1 MLWRLLRTYLR
12 PYWKPLSVVT
22 VLQLVATIASL
33 YLPSING
40 DIIDR
45 GVATGDTTYIL
56 EHGGIMLAIAA
67 AQIACSIAAVYFGA
81 RVAMAYGRD
90 LRAAIF
96 HHVGR
101 LSAREVGKVGA
112 PSLITRTTNDVQQVQ
127 MLVLMSVT
135 MLVMAPIMCIGGIVM
150 ALREDLALSKLLL
163 VCIPALAASIG
174 ADHRPDDPEVP
185 RDAAE
190 DRHGQPRA
198 ARADHRHARRPRV
211 RARARRGRRASTTR
225 TAS

>member
-1 MLWRLLRTYLR
+1 MLLRLLRTYLR
-12 PYWKPLSVVT
+12 PYGKQLAAVV
-22 VLQLVATIASL
+22 VLQLLGTIASL

-45 GVATGDTTYIL
+45 GVATGDTTYVFQM
-56 EHGGIMLAIAA
+56 GGVMLAIAA
-67 AQIACSIAAVYFGA
+67 AQIGCSIAAVFFGA
-81 RVAMAYGRD
+81 RVAMSYGRD
-90 LRAAIF
+90 LRAGIF

-150 ALREDLALSKLLL
+150 ALRENLGLSKLLL
-163 VCIPALAASIG
+163 VCVPAMAGSIG
-174 ADHRPDDPEVP
+174 LIIGRMIPKF
-185 RDAAE
+185 RIM
-190 DRHGQPRA
+190 QPKI
-198 ARADHRHARRPRV
+198 DTVNRV
-211 RARARRGRRASTTR
+211 LREQITGMR
-225 TAS
+225 